1 MLRKH
6 QNSFTRSPWRAFLD
20 FSFFWCERCSGEHA
34 FACVLTDECF
44 CFWGLESKGWGC
56 KVEWYTDFW
65 FYRCYRFLST
75 KAVTIPISTGHR
87 WEYPFPSSQKGHC
100 SCKAFP
106 ILVGVKYDLA
116 LICTS
121 LTEAEFKHFL
131 VIFWFVLSGLLF
143 IHLAHFPVY

>member
-1 MLRKH
+1 MLLKH
-6 QNSFTRSPWRAFLD
+6 QSSFARPPWRAFLD

-56 KVEWYTDFW
+56 KVEWSTDFW

-75 KAVTIPISTGHR
+75 KAVPVPISTSHR
-87 WEYPFPSSQKGHC
+87 REYHFPPARGALLLQS
-100 SCKAFP
+100 FP
-106 ILVGVKYDLA
+106 VLVGVKCDLA
-116 LICTS
+116 LICAS
-121 LTEAEFKHFL
+121 LAEAEFKHFL